1 MAGLDSTTLQ
11 RVQDGNDNAHIR
23 ASTLMS
29 VEVGRTGWHH
39 KVQRVRTGEVL
50 CNIDHKSDG
59 ISILLFTRYAA
70 ARPSTRWQISTR
82 MGQQPPGSRPGF
94 SVKRHNGGAAPNVS
108 QPEINLFMSRRRSPK
123 TNFSNPDVVLG
134 NIQQRREYKLVEV
147 AKRLDFGVIKS
158 ATAGA
163 YVNAIA
169 MLGFRSHQECHCRW
183 LTLN

>member
-29 VEVGRTGWHH
+29 VKVGRTGWHH

-108 QPEINLFMSRRRSPK
+108 QPEINLFMSRRRSP
-123 TNFSNPDVVLG
+123 NHRPDQTG
-134 NIQQRREYKLVEV
+134 RSPASFR
-147 AKRLDFGVIKS
+147 FGH
-158 ATAGA
+158 
-163 YVNAIA
+163 VNWTDS
-169 MLGFRSHQECHCRW
+169 L
-183 LTLN
+183 